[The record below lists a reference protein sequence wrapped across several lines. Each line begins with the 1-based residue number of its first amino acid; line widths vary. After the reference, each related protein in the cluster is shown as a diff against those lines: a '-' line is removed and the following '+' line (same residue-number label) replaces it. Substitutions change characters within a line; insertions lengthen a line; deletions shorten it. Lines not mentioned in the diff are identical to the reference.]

1 MQHKNISSK
10 VQGWIFISLVL
21 LWVLVLTFLF
31 NFGHW
36 KYGIS
41 VFLLPFAIEYVCRC
55 IKAKKVIVPHKE
67 KKPTNTHKIT
77 PELPANLITSISVLT
92 VYQFTRC
99 YAYDD
104 LNVLDVWHVKPEGCR
119 QGQHGEIKK
128 CWEHLLSD
136 YHAAVKND
144 NLINRIKLMRRKTI
158 IDIRKETAD
167 KFGTMLKEAY
177 SPHLAGELR
186 KIFKEYKLTIDT
198 VHKDLK
204 QLQTALIKEKRERD
218 RIVRELDDMDKGI
231 KKDLTPEEKEIDIV
245 DMLIEIRKHEQ
256 TNYNAKEMTVLE
268 FARCQNRLT
277 AHYERLKQQT
287 NNG

>member
-1 MQHKNISSK
+1 MRKNISNK
-10 VQGWIFISLVL
+10 VLGWTFV
-21 LWVLVLTFLF
+21 VLVLIWVTALSILF

-36 KYGIS
+36 KWGIG
-41 VFLLPFAIEYVCRC
+41 VFLFSFALEYVSRC
-55 IKAKKVIVPHKE
+55 IKAKKVIIPHKE
-67 KKPTNTHKIT
+67 KIPTNSHKNT
-77 PELPANLITSISVLT
+77 PELPAKLITSISELT

-99 YAYDD
+99 YAFDD
-104 LNVLDVWHVKPEGCR
+104 LNILDLWHKDKEGCR
-119 QGQHGEIKK
+119 QGQHKEIKD
-128 CWEHLLSD
+128 CWQNLLSQ

-144 NLINRIKLMRRKTI
+144 NLLAYIKLMRRKAI

-177 SPHLAGELR
+177 SPTLAASLR
-186 KIFKEYKLTIDT
+186 QIFKEYKLTLDT
-198 VHKDLK
+198 VQKDLK
-204 QLQTALIKEKRERD
+204 HLQTALIKEKIERD
-218 RIVRELDDMDKGI
+218 RIVKELAEMDKGQ
-231 KKDLTPEEKEIDIV
+231 KKDLKPEEKEADIT

-256 TNYNAKEMTVLE
+256 TNYNAKDMTILE